1 MTLRYLTAGES
12 HGPALT
18 GILEGM
24 PAGVAVCPEDFSQLL
39 QRRLA
44 GYGRGQRARIETD
57 QVEVLSGLLGG
68 VTTGSPIALL
78 IRNADFARHAAYMQP
93 FDLPD
98 PAGQIAVPLPGHAD
112 FAGTRKYGLNDCRP
126 IRERAS
132 ARETAMRTALSVP
145 ARCLLKALGIRTTC
159 LVERI
164 GPLAAR
170 VDYTIAP
177 ELIAAAVVTAGA
189 EFMTPDLEIRKAWQ
203 QLIDESAAQKISL
216 GGSGA
221 VICWGLPVGLG
232 SHVQY
237 DRRLDNVLAGLIMS
251 VPAVRGV
258 EFGLATAAAA
268 SCEPVA
274 DRIDYNPASGF
285 SRGSNLAAGLEGG
298 MTTGQ
303 PLIIRFHMKPP
314 PGNAGVASVNLNTLT
329 AEQPAVYRSDTQ
341 AVTAAAIAAESVVAI
356 QLASEII
363 ASTGGSSL
371 KNIVSRFNSL

>member
-1 MTLRYLTAGES
+1 
-12 HGPALT
+12 
-18 GILEGM
+18 M
-24 PAGVAVCPEDFSQLL
+24 PAGVAVCPEDFSLLL
-39 QRRLA
+39 QRRFA

-57 QVEVLSGLLGG
+57 QVEVLSGLIGG
-68 VTTGSPIALL
+68 VTTGSPISLL
-78 IRNADFARHAAYMQP
+78 IRNADYATHTAYMHP
-93 FDLPD
+93 FNP
-98 PAGQIAVPLPGHAD
+98 PAAAGHIAVPLPGHAD

-126 IRERAS
+126 VRERAS

-164 GPLAAR
+164 GPLSAN
-170 VDYTIAP
+170 VDYTAAP
-177 ELIAAAVVTAGA
+177 ELIATAVASSGND
-189 EFMTPDLEIRKAWQ
+189 FMTPDPEISKAWRR
-203 QLIDESAAQKISL
+203 LVDESAAQKISL

-232 SHVQY
+232 SHVQF

-251 VPAVRGV
+251 IPAVRGV
-258 EFGLATAAAA
+258 EFGLAAVAAA

-274 DRIDYNPASGF
+274 DRIDYNPETGF
-285 SRGSNLAAGLEGG
+285 SRGSNRAAGLEGG

-303 PLIIRFHMKPP
+303 PLIMRFHMKPP
-314 PGNAGVASVNLNTLT
+314 PGNARVPSVNLNTLSP
-329 AEQPAVYRSDTQ
+329 EQPAVYRSDTQ
-341 AVTAAAIAAESVVAI
+341 AVTAAAIVAESVVAI

-371 KNIVSRFNSL
+371 KSILDRLGRP